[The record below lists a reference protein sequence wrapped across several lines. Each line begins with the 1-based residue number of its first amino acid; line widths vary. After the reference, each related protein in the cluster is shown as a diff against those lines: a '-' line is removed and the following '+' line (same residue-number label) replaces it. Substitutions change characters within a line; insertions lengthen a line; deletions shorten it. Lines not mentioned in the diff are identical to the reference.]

1 MEEKL
6 IADNMGLVYK
16 QLHRLN
22 LAYDDE
28 AFSFA
33 MEGLMNAARTYDTTK
48 NIQFSTYA
56 SVCIYNGIQML
67 LRKRS
72 SKRQLTVVSYEERA
86 FDDGP
91 RYADVLVGTEDLETN
106 YIRKEQVKATV
117 KAFNNVLDDMK
128 PSLGK
133 TIITMWRD
141 SGFEA
146 TQQDIAAAANTS
158 QSYVSRVIKTFQ
170 HKVKQ
175 ELEDY
180 L

>member
-6 IADNMGLVYK
+6 IADNMGLVYH
-16 QLHRLN
+16 QLHKLK

-28 AFSFA
+28 AFSNG
-33 MEGLMNAARTYDTTK
+33 MEGLMNAARTYDANK
-48 NIQFSTYA
+48 DVKFSTYA
-56 SVCIYNGIQML
+56 SVCIYNEIQKL

-72 SKRQLTVVSYEERA
+72 AKRQLTVVYYEEPV

-91 RYADVLVGTEDLETN
+91 TYAEVLVGTDDLEASL
-106 YIRKEQVKATV
+106 IRRERAEAAVN
-117 KAFNNVLDDMK
+117 AFNKVFDSMNPGV
-128 PSLGK
+128 SK
-133 TIITMWRD
+133 TIITVWRD

-146 TQQDIAAAANTS
+146 TQQDIAARANAS
-158 QSYVSRVIKTFQ
+158 QSYVSRAIKTFQ

-175 ELEDY
+175 EMEDY